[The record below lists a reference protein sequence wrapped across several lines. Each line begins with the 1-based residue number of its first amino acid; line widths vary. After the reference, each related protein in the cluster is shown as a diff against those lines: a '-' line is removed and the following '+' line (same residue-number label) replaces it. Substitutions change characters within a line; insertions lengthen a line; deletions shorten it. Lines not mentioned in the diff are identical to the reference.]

1 MSIDSLDFVLGSK
14 KDICER
20 IHAVPNGYILDEDMA
35 SVGLACMGELQFLN
49 KIKSIQNNPIQ
60 ED

>member
-49 KIKSIQNNPIQ
+49 KIKSIQNS
-60 ED
+60 EVE